1 MLSKGNPT
9 PTPTPTPTATPTPTP
24 TPTPKPSDCT
34 GAYHYDSKSQ
44 TCVLNNNCKEGTDS
58 STNPSKTV
66 YCTVTDVKTKK
77 VYVNKYPVYRQ
88 NIINY
93 ITAPT
98 STVNI
103 QILKNFFTDNVIQ
116 RQLGKTPAFLLLL
129 DTKQICHVAKDFQCE
144 CSKTNSTPLTLQ
156 PLRTVKEIG

>member
-1 MLSKGNPT
+1 M
-9 PTPTPTPTATPTPTP
+9 ATGIVFPINHVLQDTKTMTMMRQANAGVKKIQHLHQRTPTP

-93 ITAPT
+93 ITV
-98 STVNI
+98 SNI
-103 QILKNFFTDNVIQ
+103 NHNKELLHGQCNPKAIGKNPRIPVT
-116 RQLGKTPAFLLLL
+116 A
-129 DTKQICHVAKDFQCE
+129 
-144 CSKTNSTPLTLQ
+144 
-156 PLRTVKEIG
+156 